1 MIFKYICKHGLSAS
15 RLRLEITERSIIDK
29 AEPIVGMLQEIKRLG
44 VQIYLDDFGTGY
56 SSLSYLHQLPL
67 DALKVDRVFVSQM
80 ESSDRAYQL
89 VRTIL
94 TLSANLHLD
103 AIAEGVTTA
112 EQLKRLRSL
121 RCGYGQGYLFSTPL
135 DASAMTQLLRT
146 RPTW

>member
-1 MIFKYICKHGLSAS
+1 
-15 RLRLEITERSIIDK
+15 LEITESSIIDK
-29 AEPIVGMLQEIKRLG
+29 PEPVVQMLHKIKDLG

-67 DALKVDRVFVSQM
+67 DALKVDRAFVGQM
-80 ESSDRAYQL
+80 ETSDRAYQL

-94 TLSANLHLD
+94 TLSSNLHLD
-103 AIAEGVTTA
+103 AIAEGVATV

-121 RCGYGQGYLFSTPL
+121 ECGYAQGYFISEPL
-135 DASAMTQLLRT
+135 DADGMTALLRT